1 MVSPCAVARAGWPV
15 TAPPERRGGAA
26 GVTRGG
32 PSLPWPP
39 RPPGLTMTP
48 DPWWAYALDP
58 DDRAGDTRLR
68 GDDGAPLVGGVD
80 ADGRPDLDYA
90 GYLRLDLLLGAQR
103 PASTVPDER
112 VFVVVHQLCELVFK
126 QMTFDLAVVAGT
138 LERAGGADDPVVLA
152 LAEGRVDDPDSHA
165 AAFWRPAITASNRL
179 RHAARRVLPPVMELM
194 SASDEDDVLFS
205 RVEFG
210 LFRAHLTPSSG
221 FQTAQLRL
229 IQRALAKGP
238 LLDLRVFPGDA
249 YRTESPCG
257 HVALSDPAVLRGG
270 AEAATPPPGHP
281 AALATRLDGLAH
293 ALLARLA
300 DAPAAPP
307 RPIEAADVDRAVER
321 FRATLGRDAGG
332 GAVADF
338 RADLERAAATENER
352 RAGSA
357 RPARAPVSSA
367 GRRRRARSPTS
378 CPASSRSTEALHAP
392 DDSFLTVHRRTVR
405 RHVEDGGGTGGGGM
419 PYLVTS
425 QRFLLPLFPALVAWE
440 GEGGRGKG
448 QGGNA

>member
-1 MVSPCAVARAGWPV
+1 
-15 TAPPERRGGAA
+15 
-26 GVTRGG
+26 
-32 PSLPWPP
+32 
-39 RPPGLTMTP
+39 MTS

-58 DDRAGDTRLR
+58 DARAGDTRLR
-68 GDDGAPLVGGVD
+68 DDAGAPLVGGVD

-103 PASTVPDER
+103 PASSVPDER

-138 LERAGGADDPVVLA
+138 LERAGGAEDAAALA
-152 LAEGRVDDPDSHA
+152 LAEGRVDDPGSPTS
-165 AAFWRPAITASNRL
+165 AFWRPAITASNRL
-179 RHAARRVLPPVMELM
+179 RHAARRILPPVMELM
-194 SASDEDDVLFS
+194 SANNEDDVLFS

-249 YRTESPCG
+249 YARGGATESPCG
-257 HVALSDPAVLRGG
+257 HVALADPAVLRGG
-270 AEAATPPPGHP
+270 AETATPPPGHP

-300 DAPAAPP
+300 SGPAAPP
-307 RPIEAADVDRAVER
+307 RPIEAADVDRAAER
-321 FRATLGRDAGG
+321 FRATLGRDAEGDAGG

-338 RADLERAAATENER
+338 RDDLERAVEAENER
-352 RAGSA
+352 RAGLGA
-357 RPARAPVSSA
+357 ARAGAQRLREAAPQSA
-367 GRRRRARSPTS
+367 LAHVLARVV
-378 CPASSRSTEALHAP
+378 ALDEALHAP

-425 QRFLLPLFPALVAWE
+425 QRFLLPLFPALVAW
-440 GEGGRGKG
+440 GE
-448 QGGNA
+448 

>member
-1 MVSPCAVARAGWPV
+1 
-15 TAPPERRGGAA
+15 
-26 GVTRGG
+26 
-32 PSLPWPP
+32 
-39 RPPGLTMTP
+39 MTS

-58 DDRAGDTRLR
+58 ADRAGDTRLT
-68 GDDGAPLVGGVD
+68 DADGAPLVGAAG

-103 PASTVPDER
+103 PASSVPDER

-126 QMTFDLAVVAGT
+126 QMTFDLAVVADT
-138 LERAGGADDPVVLA
+138 LERAGGAADAAALA

-165 AAFWRPAITASNRL
+165 SAFWRPAITASNRL
-179 RHAARRVLPPVMELM
+179 RHAARHVLPPVMELM
-194 SASDEDDVLFS
+194 SANDEDDVLFS

-210 LFRAHLTPSSG
+210 RFRAHLTPSSG

-249 YRTESPCG
+249 YAQGGAAASPCG
-257 HVALSDPAVLRGG
+257 HVALADPAVLRGG
-270 AEAATPPPGHP
+270 AATATPPPDHP
-281 AALATRLDGLAH
+281 AALATRLDDVAH

-300 DAPAAPP
+300 SEPAAPP
-307 RPIEAADVDRAVER
+307 RPVQETDVDRAVGR
-321 FRATLGRDAGG
+321 FRATLGPDAEGDVGG

-338 RADLERAAATENER
+338 RADLERAARAENGR
-352 RAGSA
+352 RAGLGA
-357 RPARAPVSSA
+357 ARAGARVLRETAPRSA
-367 GRRRRARSPTS
+367 LAHVLARVV
-378 CPASSRSTEALHAP
+378 ALDEALHAP

-425 QRFLLPLFPALVAWE
+425 QRFLLPLFPALVGFRGVE
-440 GEGGRGKG
+440 G
-448 QGGNA
+448 

>member
-1 MVSPCAVARAGWPV
+1 
-15 TAPPERRGGAA
+15 
-26 GVTRGG
+26 
-32 PSLPWPP
+32 
-39 RPPGLTMTP
+39 MTP
-48 DPWWAYALDP
+48 DPWWAFALDP
-58 DDRAGDTRLR
+58 DARSGDTRLR
-68 GDDGAPLVGGVD
+68 DADGAPLVGGVG

-103 PASTVPDER
+103 PASSVPDER

-138 LERAGGADDPVVLA
+138 LERAGGADDPRALA

-165 AAFWRPAITASNRL
+165 AAFWRPAITAANRL
-179 RHAARRVLPPVMELM
+179 RHAARHILPPVMELM
-194 SASDEDDVLFS
+194 SANNEDDVLFS

-249 YRTESPCG
+249 YAQGGAAESPCG
-257 HVALSDPAVLRGG
+257 HVALADPAVLRGG
-270 AEAATPPPGHP
+270 AETATPPPGHP
-281 AALATRLDGLAH
+281 AALATRLDALAH

-300 DAPAAPP
+300 TEPTTPP
-307 RPIEAADVDRAVER
+307 RPILEADVDRAVER
-321 FRATLGRDAGG
+321 FRATLGRDAQDDVAG
-332 GAVADF
+332 GAAADF
-338 RADLERAAATENER
+338 RADLEQAAQAENAR
-352 RAGSA
+352 RAGLGT
-357 RPARAPVSSA
+357 ARAGAQALRAEAPQSA
-367 GRRRRARSPTS
+367 LAHVL
-378 CPASSRSTEALHAP
+378 SRVVALDDALHAP
-392 DDSFLTVHRRTVR
+392 ADSFLTVHRRTVR

-448 QGGNA
+448 HGGDA